1 MFGNLGDLGNLD
13 LGKLQD
19 AFSEMQEKVKQSE
32 IEAENRVIQ
41 GKSGGG
47 MVEISMNGKSEV
59 IDVVIDK
66 SLMEDK
72 DSLQILLIAGIND
85 AIEKVKDAQ
94 KESAMNIV
102 GNSFK

>member
-1 MFGNLGDLGNLD
+1 
-13 LGKLQD
+13 
-19 AFSEMQEKVKQSE
+19 
-32 IEAENRVIQ
+32 
-41 GKSGGG
+41 